1 MPAPRYAAQVSTIG
15 LGGPVLAHRRQVA
28 PIVGVVLTLVGIAVL
43 HPIPVVVTCRPQ
55 VGVRFDVGYIEQDLT
70 VRRCVLAHL
79 VVEVFRYLAADAP
92 RQAGCPEDEGLVRVL
107 GNVGFQVIDV
117 IFVGIIRKEA
127 RV

>member
-1 MPAPRYAAQVSTIG
+1 MTVSRYPSVPAGDAGHEHPVSLRNLDPAPRYAAQMSTVG

-28 PIVGVVLTLVGIAVL
+28 PIIGVVLALVGIAVL

-79 VVEVFRYLAADAP
+79 VVEVFRYLAC
-92 RQAGCPEDEGLVRVL
+92 RCPVPGWMSR
-107 GNVGFQVIDV
+107 
-117 IFVGIIRKEA
+117 R
-127 RV
+127 